1 MTIATSPDCVTSD
14 RDGIVENRHYVHI
27 AVVDEAGKIL
37 FSAGNPSRVTLV
49 RSTAKPAQALA
60 VLETGGFEQSG
71 FDDGDLALMCAS
83 HSSEDLHLNRARRM
97 LAKAGAEES
106 DLRCGGHA
114 SISEAVNRAWIK
126 ADFVPTGIC
135 NNCSGKHA
143 GMLAGARALGA
154 GYANYHLPDHPMQTR
169 VKRVVTELSGLDTE
183 HVQWGNDGCNLPA
196 PAMPLWAL
204 GKTYAAFAAAADAWD
219 SSEQAGSAVP
229 VRMAYM
235 ARIFHAMARYPDLVA
250 GQEGRFCTELMRA
263 FDGALIGKLGA
274 DGCYG
279 VGIRAS
285 EETAKLG
292 AKGAIGISVK
302 VEDGNIEIL
311 YATVV
316 ETLAQLGI
324 EAVESRKKLSRFHDL
339 KRTNTMGV
347 TVGHVSFDFRLQP
360 KGH

>member
-1 MTIATSPDCVTSD
+1 MPIAISSDCVTSD

-37 FSAGNPSRVTLV
+37 LSAGNPSRVTLV

-60 VLETGGFEQSG
+60 VLETGGFEQSS
-71 FDDGDLALMCAS
+71 FDEGDLALMCAS

-106 DLRCGGHA
+106 DLRCGGHE
-114 SISEAVNRAWIK
+114 SISASVNRAWVK

-169 VKRVVTELSGLDTE
+169 VKSVVTELSGLDTE

-204 GKTYAAFAAAADAWD
+204 GKTYAAFAAAADARD
-219 SSEQAGSAVP
+219 ASEQAGSPIP
-229 VRMAYM
+229 VRTAHM
-235 ARIFHAMARYPDLVA
+235 ARIFHAMERYPELVA
-250 GQEGRFCTELMRA
+250 GEEGRFCTELMRA
-263 FDGALIGKLGA
+263 FEGALIGKVGA
-274 DGCYG
+274 DGCYA

-285 EETAKLG
+285 EGTAKLG
-292 AKGAIGISVK
+292 ANGAIGISVK
-302 VEDGNIEIL
+302 IEDGDREIL
-311 YATVV
+311 YAVV
-316 ETLAQLGI
+316 AEVLTQLGI
-324 EAVESRKKLSRFHDL
+324 GTVDSRKKLSQYHDL

-347 TVGHVSFDFRLQP
+347 TIGHVSFDFKLQP
-360 KGH
+360 KSR